1 MPLERD
7 NPPKWFVYFFDR
19 VDGVEKHPPSYATQ
33 EEAMR
38 CAFAYYGQP
47 NTELLYVRSSDGQLI
62 SLDEMLRFNSEQR

>member
-1 MPLERD
+1 
-7 NPPKWFVYFFDR
+7 
-19 VDGVEKHPPSYATQ
+19 
-33 EEAMR
+33 MR